1 MSNTVVWLRNDLRVD
16 EQPALKAAIELRNP
30 IIPLFIWAPEEE
42 SPWQPGAAS
51 RWWLHHSLER
61 LAEEF
66 NARGSRLILKQG
78 ASQEVLDDL
87 IDDHDVSAVF
97 WNRRYEP
104 AVIKRDEAVKSHL
117 KERGIQVQSFNGAL
131 LVEPWEVSTKQ
142 GKPYQVFTPF
152 WKTIKP
158 KIDVEE
164 IWQCPQALSAPTQWP
179 VSSDLKQFELL
190 PSIPWDQGLSDTW
203 TPGTFGA
210 RAVLDDFLEARISGY
225 QEDRNRPDLRGSSR
239 LSPHLHFGEISI
251 REVYREADRRAGGNG
266 VLRKSGDVYL
276 SELGWREFAHHLLYH
291 FPRTVDEPLRERF
304 AEFPWENNNA
314 ALKKWQRGET
324 GYPIVDAGL
333 RELWKTGWMHNRVR
347 MIVASFLCKD
357 LRLNW
362 QEGAAWFWDTL
373 VDADLA
379 SNTLGWQWT
388 AGCGADAA
396 PYFRVFNPTTQAAKF
411 DPNGDYIKQYCLE
424 LASLEGKKVF
434 EPWKVEHDLDYFPPM
449 VDHAEAREIALAA
462 YETVKTN
469 S

>member
-1 MSNTVVWLRNDLRVD
+1 MSNTVVWLRRDLRVD
-16 EQPALKAAIELRNP
+16 EQPALRAAIELGNP
-30 IIPLFIWAPEEE
+30 IIPLFIWSPEEE
-42 SPWQPGAAS
+42 APWQPGAAS
-51 RWWLHHSLER
+51 QWWLHHSLER
-61 LAEEF
+61 LAEEYDSH
-66 NARGSRLILKQG
+66 GSRLLLRQG
-78 ASQEVLDDL
+78 SSKDVLDQL

-104 AVIKRDEAVKSHL
+104 AVIKRDEAVKTHL
-117 KERGIQVQSFNGAL
+117 ESRDIHAQSFNGAL
-131 LVEPWEVSTKQ
+131 LVEPWEINTKQ

-152 WKTIKP
+152 WKTIKTM
-158 KIDVEE
+158 IDVQEN
-164 IWQCPQALSAPTQWP
+164 WQCPQSLSAPSRWP
-179 VSSDLKQFELL
+179 ESDNLTDFELL
-190 PSIPWDQGLSDTW
+190 PTIPWDECLADAW
-203 TPGTFGA
+203 TPGTVGA
-210 RAVLDDFLEARISGY
+210 RAELNNFLSSRISGY
-225 QEDRNRPDLRGSSR
+225 QDDRNRPDLRGSSR

-251 REVYREADRRAGGNG
+251 REVYREAERRAGKNG

-304 AEFPWENNNA
+304 ADFPWEKNKA

-333 RELWKTGWMHNRVR
+333 RELWQTGWMHNRVR

-357 LRLNW
+357 LRIGW

-411 DPNGDYIKQYCLE
+411 DPNGHYIKQFCPE
-424 LASLEGKKVF
+424 LAALEGKKVF
-434 EPWKVEHDLDYFPPM
+434 EPWKVEHDLDYCPPM

-462 YETVKTN
+462 YET
-469 S
+469 